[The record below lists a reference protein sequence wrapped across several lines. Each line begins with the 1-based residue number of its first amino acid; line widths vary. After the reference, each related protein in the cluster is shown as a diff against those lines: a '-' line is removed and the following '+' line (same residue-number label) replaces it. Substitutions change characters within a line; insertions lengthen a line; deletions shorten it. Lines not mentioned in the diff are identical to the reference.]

1 MEVFPDQDSSTEPD
15 ISAGLPSH
23 HKLLSIIVEARDWG
37 ETILL
42 FGKLVQE
49 TAASCRDLGVSILTE

>member
-1 MEVFPDQDSSTEPD
+1 MKVIPDQDSSIKPY
-15 ISAGLPSH
+15 ISEGLPSH
-23 HKLLSIIVEARDWG
+23 HKLLSIEARDWG

-49 TAASCRDLGVSILTE
+49 TAASCRDLGVSSLTE